1 MSVCASPMPFE
12 SGALAQFEYNT
23 LAATRLSFI
32 YCLACCCLHATSEAA
47 DATYPHNTEAEVH
60 VT

>member
-1 MSVCASPMPFE
+1 MPFE